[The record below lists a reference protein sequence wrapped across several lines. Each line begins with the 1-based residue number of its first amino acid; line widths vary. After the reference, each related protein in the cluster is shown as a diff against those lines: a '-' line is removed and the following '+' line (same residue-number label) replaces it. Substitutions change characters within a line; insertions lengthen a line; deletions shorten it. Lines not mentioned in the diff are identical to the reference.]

1 MLKIVAAAWFL
12 FASAAVAAA
21 GEQPLIC
28 FGNEPSWSV
37 HLTTPGVARVVIL
50 GEEPVVFRGGAV
62 RNEVLRES
70 LWRGSPMAGRDLV
83 LFLRE
88 GACSDTMSDIKHPV
102 SARVSLPDG
111 RFYAGC
117 CRIPAPSAHAAATQA
132 LEGVSWRLT
141 SLPGSDAKALAALAR
156 PAVARFE
163 AGRVWGFS
171 GCNNF
176 TGAYTLDADRVTLG
190 QLAGTMMACPEPA
203 SSIEN
208 AFRTAF
214 TGTLRYAL
222 DGRRLS
228 LTAAS
233 GEVLTFEPEPEPRLE
248 GVTWEVNGYN
258 NNRHAVVSLIAGSR
272 ISFSF
277 NDGTVAGNAGCNT
290 FRASYSTQGSNIKI
304 GPAATTRRAC
314 ADELMAQERDFL
326 AALESAVKWSI
337 EGNVRDMHRA
347 DKERAVRASAER

>member
-1 MLKIVAAAWFL
+1 MLKFAAAVWF
-12 FASAAVAAA
+12 FVAPAAVAAA
-21 GEQPLIC
+21 GDSPLIC

-37 HLTTPGVARVVIL
+37 QLTTPGVARVMIP
-50 GEEPVVFRGGAV
+50 GEEPAVFRGGAV
-62 RNEVLRES
+62 RYEVLRES
-70 LWRGSPMAGRDLV
+70 LWRGSPVAGRDLV
-83 LFLRE
+83 IFLRE
-88 GACSDTMSDIKHPV
+88 GACSDNMSDTKHPV
-102 SARVSLPDG
+102 TARVSLPDG
-111 RFYAGC
+111 RFLAGC
-117 CRIPAPSAHAAATQA
+117 CRVPAPAARAAATQA

-141 SLPGSDAKALAALAR
+141 GLPGSDAKALAALSR

-176 TGAYTLDADRVTLG
+176 TGSYALEGDRVALG

-203 SSIEN
+203 SSIEG
-208 AFRTAF
+208 AFRAAF
-214 TGTLRYAL
+214 TGSLRYAL

-258 NNRHAVVSLIAGSR
+258 NNRHAVVSPIVGSR

-277 NDGTVAGNAGCNT
+277 SDGTVAGSAGCNS
-290 FRASYSTQGSNIKI
+290 FRAPYSTQGSSIKI

-314 ADELMAQERDFL
+314 AEDLMAQERDFL

-337 EGNVRDMHRA
+337 EGNVLDMHRA
-347 DKERAVRASAER
+347 DKERAIRANTER